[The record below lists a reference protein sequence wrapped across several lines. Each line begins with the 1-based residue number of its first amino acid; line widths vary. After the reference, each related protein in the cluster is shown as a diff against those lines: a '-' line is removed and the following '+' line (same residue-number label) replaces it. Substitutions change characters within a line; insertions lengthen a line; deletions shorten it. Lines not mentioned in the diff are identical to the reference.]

1 MYMHNNMPD
10 EDMRAVQKCGAVC
23 IETQNYP
30 DAVNHADTFGH
41 DSVLRRER
49 SFLEMHARGYKHSII
64 STDLT
69 NHRGQIFYTNFGY
82 TPCARTSNESC
93 AQATA

>member
-1 MYMHNNMPD
+1 MS
-10 EDMRAVQKCGAVC
+10 VC
-23 IETQNYP
+23 RLRLGWAKGS
-30 DAVNHADTFGH
+30 DALGGLCWFV
-41 DSVLRRER
+41 RRQGLGKRLLAR

-82 TPCARTSNESC
+82 TPCARTASHLQIGAASEP
-93 AQATA
+93 TA

>member
-1 MYMHNNMPD
+1 MSSGAYCSCVCRL
-10 EDMRAVQKCGAVC
+10 RA
-23 IETQNYP
+23 ETMEP
-30 DAVNHADTFGH
+30 RWFV
-41 DSVLRRER
+41 RRQGLGKRLLAR

-93 AQATA
+93 ARATA

>member
-1 MYMHNNMPD
+1 
-10 EDMRAVQKCGAVC
+10 MRRQGLGKRLLA
-23 IETQNYP
+23 
-30 DAVNHADTFGH
+30 
-41 DSVLRRER
+41 R

-82 TPCARTSNESC
+82 TPCARTASHLQIGAASEP
-93 AQATA
+93 TA